1 MSLIDFIK
9 RRKNVVYQQSKGIN
23 LAVNLINEYKE
34 RTFIFR
40 GLKNKYFGLSG
51 ENLLKQIQDEL
62 DSMLI
67 LYRYTTRVKK
77 YTDRKGVPQVEMKLV
92 GQANTMGRYN
102 PLNVELYIR
111 TETTKR

>member
-1 MSLIDFIK
+1 
-9 RRKNVVYQQSKGIN
+9 
-23 LAVNLINEYKE
+23 
-34 RTFIFR
+34 
-40 GLKNKYFGLSG
+40 
-51 ENLLKQIQDEL
+51 
-62 DSMLI
+62 MLI

-102 PLNVELYIR
+102 PLNIELYIR